1 MSITIIGLAGRKRC
15 GKDTAARALTDLGWH
30 RLAFGDQLRNAI
42 EALDPYLVPD
52 DGSEAVLLSELLGMG
67 YTWESLKDSPFRD
80 EARRLLERGGTE
92 MGRNT
97 IATDIWITALNR
109 RIHQLADVD
118 ADARI
123 VISDVWFHDEAA
135 LVRRWRG
142 LVIQITRP
150 AAETL
155 TPAHAS
161 DVIDFPVD
169 QTIANDSGVAEL
181 HEQIRLLA
189 GPDAKAVA

>member
-1 MSITIIGLAGRKRC
+1 MNAMMQDSWSVIETGS
-15 GKDTAARALTDLGWH
+15 LT
-30 RLAFGDQLRNAI
+30 
-42 EALDPYLVPD
+42 
-52 DGSEAVLLSELLGMG
+52 
-67 YTWESLKDSPFRD
+67 
-80 EARRLLERGGTE
+80 
-92 MGRNT
+92 
-97 IATDIWITALNR
+97 
-109 RIHQLADVD
+109 
-118 ADARI
+118 
-123 VISDVWFHDEAA
+123 DEAA